1 MSGDDVRIR
10 TAESA
15 AAPSDDL
22 CDKLAESAKDSHLI
36 SSAMTAVLRAPTQTG
51 QI

>member
-1 MSGDDVRIR
+1 MSGDDVR
-10 TAESA
+10 TKAAKSA

-22 CDKLAESAKDSHLI
+22 CDKLAESAKDTDHI
-36 SSAMTAVLRAPTQTG
+36 SGAMTVVLRAPTQTG

>member
-10 TAESA
+10 PADAATAT
-15 AAPSDDL
+15 SDDL
-22 CDKLAESAKDSHLI
+22 CDKLAEMAKYSDRPI
-36 SSAMTAVLRAPTQTG
+36 AAMTAVLRAQMQTG

>member
-10 TAESA
+10 TADQA
-15 AAPSDDL
+15 AASPDDL
-22 CDKLAESAKDSHLI
+22 CHKPADMAKHSDHI
-36 SSAMTAVLRAPTQTG
+36 YNAMTVVLRTRMQTG

>member
-1 MSGDDVRIR
+1 MSGDDVRIT
-10 TAESA
+10 TAEPA

-22 CDKLAESAKDSHLI
+22 CDKLAELAKDSDHVGG
-36 SSAMTAVLRAPTQTG
+36 AMTVVLRAPTQTG

>member
-10 TAESA
+10 TANPA

-22 CDKLAESAKDSHLI
+22 CNKLAELAKHSDHI
-36 SSAMTAVLRAPTQTG
+36 SDAMTVVLRARTQTG

>member
-1 MSGDDVRIR
+1 MSGDDVRSK
-10 TAESA
+10 TAKSA

-22 CDKLAESAKDSHLI
+22 CDKLAESAKDSDHI
-36 SSAMTAVLRAPTQTG
+36 GGVMTVVLRASTQTG